1 MSVIEKFLGKRV
13 VIPDELRYQPN
24 QGLWAKPENNHLTF
38 GLTEPALVLSG
49 GISDLD
55 WLAPEEQMV
64 SKGQS
69 IVFAITGKI
78 LYIEAPTGGTVHYNP
93 ALKEDLSLILED
105 PYGKGWLFKIKTEGS
120 VEKEFEN
127 FVMNEVAPLYR
138 KMKGQDLFLGKG
150 YVGQRTGQYAIFI
163 TFETVD
169 DRNNIYPLSGG
180 FSEEFNKVMEEN
192 EGWYEKFQSMAEG
205 FDGIVCTDYIKVGQ

>member
-78 LYIEAPTGGTVHYNP
+78 LYIEAPTGGKVHFNP
-93 ALKEDLSLILED
+93 ALKENLPLILED
-105 PYGKGWLFKIKTEGS
+105 PYGKGWLFKIKTEGA

-127 FVMNEVAPLYR
+127 FASAGEYIEILKTSEGAKNPEGL
-138 KMKGQDLFLGKG
+138 KGGVSGICKAV
-150 YVGQRTGQYAIFI
+150 YTGIREQKI
-163 TFETVD
+163 
-169 DRNNIYPLSGG
+169 
-180 FSEEFNKVMEEN
+180 
-192 EGWYEKFQSMAEG
+192 
-205 FDGIVCTDYIKVGQ
+205 